1 MKNHYTALVQSG
13 FLSRAKKQ
21 LTQANSLLKGDYS
34 VDMDEEFVWYFDQK
48 EKALDFDELYNTL
61 NISEFVEDAYE
72 EGLED
77 TDVIF
82 INSPGFLIL
91 CGAKK
96 NTVYTTALDQY
107 EQEGIMPYYFTKRK
121 VNGRII
127 WFCLAWLIIPFSIPC
142 YN

>member
-13 FLSRAKKQ
+13 FLSKARKQ
-21 LTQANSLLKGDYS
+21 LTQANSLLKDDFDM
-34 VDMDEEFVWYFDQK
+34 DMDEEFVWYFDQK
-48 EKALDFDELYNTL
+48 DKALDFDDLYNAL
-61 NISEFVEDAYE
+61 DIPAFIEEAYE
-72 EGLED
+72 EGVED

-82 INSPGFLIL
+82 MNSPDFVIL

-96 NTVYTTALDQY
+96 NIIHTTALDQY
-107 EQEGIMPYYFTKRK
+107 EEEGIMPYYYTKRK

-127 WFCLAWLIIPFSIPC
+127 WFCLAWLIIPFSIPY